1 MNVFLGITPKIL
13 RRDTERERTKLP
25 NKQQVPLN
33 DNLPQY
39 SIKILLQSV
48 SGDFFTFFY

>member
-1 MNVFLGITPKIL
+1 MNVFLGITPKIP
-13 RRDTERERTKLP
+13 RRDTEKERTKLP
-25 NKQQVPLN
+25 NKQEVPLN